1 MKSAWIAYDASVAA
15 GASGSLRAFN
25 RAGILDSADVH
36 IAHRLA
42 ELAGVEGGAGEAV
55 ALGVAFAT
63 RAPRLGHVCVDLRTI
78 RQTAS
83 RDIDLAT
90 DLDALPWP
98 DPEAWLDALSQ
109 SPLVGSG
116 NPLWLSGSNLYLN
129 RLWLDERQVATELLA
144 RAERDVVD
152 VDLALLR
159 AGLAT
164 MFREVDPKTED
175 PDHLQPMAAA
185 AAVLQRVSVIA
196 GGPGTGKTTTVARLL
211 ALLHQQALAR
221 GVTPPL
227 IALAAPTGKAALR
240 LEEAVRDEAL
250 RLDLDAGTEERLL
263 RAPRD
268 DAASAPRARRRQPD
282 PVPAQRNEPAPPRRG
297 RRRRDLHGRPVHDG
311 PAPRGTSS

>member
-1 MKSAWIAYDASVAA
+1 MTRPWRPGHP
-15 GASGSLRAFN
+15 GALRAFN

-42 ELAGVEGGAGEAV
+42 QLAGVEGDAA
-55 ALGVAFAT
+55 ALGIAFAA

-98 DPEAWLDALSQ
+98 DPEAWLDALRQ
-109 SPLVGSG
+109 SPLVGQG

-144 RAERDVVD
+144 RAEGDVLD

-159 AGLAT
+159 SGLT
-164 MFREVDPKTED
+164 TLFREDDPKAED
-175 PDHLQPMAAA
+175 PEHLQPLAAA
-185 AAVLQRVSVIA
+185 TAVLRRVSVIA

-211 ALLHQQALAR
+211 GLLDQQAVAH
-221 GVTPPL
+221 GAAPPL
-227 IALAAPTGKAALR
+227 IALAAPTGKASLR
-240 LEEAVRDEAL
+240 LEEAVRDEATQ
-250 RLDLDAGTEERLL
+250 AGIGSGHG
-263 RAPRD
+263 RAAARAARH
-268 DAASAPRARRRQPD
+268 DAASAARACRRQPD
-282 PVPAQRNEPAPPRRG
+282 PFSAQPVEPASARRR
-297 RRRRDLHGRPVHDG
+297 RRRRDLDGAPVHDG
-311 PAPRGTSS
+311 PAPRGAPS